1 MVSVI
6 LKVGG
11 PFMVNFYVD
20 FFKKFSRLWLGMD
33 NVRTHNNKRH
43 IFKKDSTV
51 CSNYDNH
58 NGFNG
63 QDNLRGVGGGKG

>member
-1 MVSVI
+1 
-6 LKVGG
+6 VGLSWLI
-11 PFMVNFYVD
+11 FTLI
-20 FFKKFSRLWLGMD
+20 FFFFFFFSRLWLGMD
-33 NVRTHNNKRH
+33 HVRTHNNKRH

-63 QDNLRGVGGGKG
+63 QDNLRGVGGGGGGGKG